1 MIDRKKLTIIDAAT
15 YMPAPTGVLDWQPGD
30 RVRRRMRKPRKP
42 SLISVAKQAAKAGIP
57 VTRYEVSDDKI
68 TIITTGKATADDAL
82 SADDELAQWRRK
94 KGHANQ
100 G

>member
-1 MIDRKKLTIIDAAT
+1 MMKIT
-15 YMPAPTGVLDWQPGD
+15 PAP
-30 RVRRRMRKPRKP
+30 
-42 SLISVAKQAAKAGIP
+42 KQ
-57 VTRYEVSDDKI
+57 VSA
-68 TIITTGKATADDAL
+68 KATADDAL